1 MEIYGIGFGKGSLGK
16 NLECSEAPLEISKL
30 LNGRVV
36 KEIPVFQDNIE
47 KTNESIFNSLKG
59 MKNAIIIGGD
69 HSITYSCFRGF
80 SFNRKN
86 FGIIVFD
93 AHPDVVGNVNP
104 PSHEDYL
111 RTLIDS
117 GIVDSTRVI
126 LIGVRSSSPEEG
138 DYLTSK
144 KITCFNMQKIMD
156 LGINEV
162 CDLVM
167 EKSLQWG
174 WIYLSVDIDVCDP
187 SCAPGTGYIEPG
199 GLSSRE
205 LLYFISRL
213 KKMRN
218 LGIIDIVEI
227 NPKKDI
233 NKMTVVLGVKIIGE
247 VLNETLYSN

>member
-1 MEIYGIGFGKGSLGK
+1 MEIYSIAFSKGSLGH
-16 NLECSEAPLEISKL
+16 NLGCEDAGKEISKL
-30 LNGRVV
+30 LNGHSV
-36 KEIPVFQDNIE
+36 KEVPVFQDNIE
-47 KTNESIFNSLKG
+47 RTNESIFNSLKG
-59 MKNAIIIGGD
+59 VKKGIIIGGD
-69 HSITYSCFRGF
+69 HSISYSCFKGF
-80 SFNRKN
+80 AVNN
-86 FGIIVFD
+86 PNAGLIVFD

-117 GIVDSTRVI
+117 GIVDSSRII
-126 LIGVRSSSPEEG
+126 LVGVRSSSPEEG

-174 WIYLSVDIDVCDP
+174 GIYLSVDIDVCDP

>member
-1 MEIYGIGFGKGSLGK
+1 MEIYSIAFSKGSLGH
-16 NLECSEAPLEISKL
+16 NLGCEDAGKEISKL
-30 LNGRVV
+30 LNRRVV

-47 KTNESIFNSLKG
+47 KTNESIFNSLKDVKKG
-59 MKNAIIIGGD
+59 IIIGGD
-69 HSITYSCFRGF
+69 HSITYSCFKAF
-80 SFNRKN
+80 AFNHPN
-86 FGIIVFD
+86 TGLIVFD

-117 GIVDSTRVI
+117 GIVDFSRII
-126 LIGVRSSSPEEG
+126 LIGVRSSSPEES
-138 DYLTSK
+138 DYLAGK
-144 KITCFNMQKIMD
+144 KIICFNMQKIID
-156 LGINEV
+156 LGVNEV

-174 WIYLSVDIDVCDP
+174 GIYLSIDIDVCDP

-218 LGIIDIVEI
+218 LGMIDIAEI

-233 NKMTVVLGVKIIGE
+233 NGVTVMLGVKIIGE
-247 VLNETLYSN
+247 VLNETFYSN